1 MSNAYE
7 VYHLDCEACQ
17 ITPDEDG
24 KSSLVGYAKEMAS
37 KANSKRRFVEAVIGR
52 FYLGETTSNVDRQA
66 LFDTLGLS
74 KGVKVAD
81 FRAALASFYDANK
94 KERKKRHLNEK
105 QALAESAVRKV
116 MRQAKELYQQDRD
129 LLESKYGD
137 SF

>member
-1 MSNAYE
+1 MSNEYD
-7 VYHLDCEACQ
+7 VYQLDCEARQ
-17 ITPDEDG
+17 ITP
-24 KSSLVGYAKEMAS
+24 LVGYAKEMAS

-105 QALAESAVRKV
+105 QALAESAVRKI